1 MGLLHKASVMKDE
14 PILVAGTR
22 LEVIEQLTLILQ
34 EEFPHVWTVKE
45 EECLRLIEENRF
57 ALVVLE
63 ASSLKS
69 STELILKIKS
79 FSPKLQ
85 VIVAADRTDAPTV
98 VEFMRSGAYDLLELP
113 DAKSHLN
120 ISAVRGIER
129 SMLLDALEVAVSHYG
144 SPKFFKPDAFSHIV
158 TINPDMYSIFRYL
171 EEISIS
177 MQPVLI
183 SGETGSGKELFAQAI
198 HKLSGRSPFITVN
211 IAGVDD
217 TVFSDTLFG
226 HTKGAFTGA
235 IAERKGILTKA
246 KGGVLLLD
254 EIGELPEQSQIKL
267 LRLIQEN
274 TYYPLGSDTS
284 ATMDVKLI
292 LATNKDLL
300 YEVNQGTFRKDLY
313 YRIHTHS
320 VTIPPLRERLDDI
333 PSLLIHFV
341 KKASAAM
348 GKTPPGIS
356 PELVAY
362 LSRYSYP
369 GNVRELEAMVNDAVA
384 THKRGSLALTQ
395 FRKYIGKAAPKSKE
409 NPISR
414 LTVGGFPTLK
424 EAEDYIIAKAMEK
437 GGGNQK
443 KAAALL
449 GISRQALNKR
459 LLNKNRVEK

>member
-1 MGLLHKASVMKDE
+1 MKEE
-14 PILVAGTR
+14 PILVAGSR
-22 LEVIEQLTLILQ
+22 RENIEHLAEILR
-34 EEFPHVWTVKE
+34 EEFPHVWTAKE
-45 EECLRLIEENRF
+45 EECLALVEENRF

-98 VEFMRSGAYDLLELP
+98 VEFMRSGAYDLLGLP
-113 DAKSHLN
+113 TDRSHLN

-129 SMLLDALEVAVSHYG
+129 CMLLDALEVAVSHYG
-144 SPKFFKPDAFSHIV
+144 SPKFFKPDAFDHIITV
-158 TINPDMYSIFRYL
+158 NPNMYSIFRYL

-198 HKLSGRSPFITVN
+198 HKLSGRSPFVSVN

-217 TVFSDTLFG
+217 NIFSDTLFG

-235 IAERKGILTKA
+235 ITERKGILAKA
-246 KGGVLLLD
+246 RGGALLLD
-254 EIGELPEQSQIKL
+254 EIGDLPEQSQIKL
-267 LRLIQEN
+267 LRLIQES
-274 TYYPLGSDTS
+274 TYYPLGSDTP
-284 ATMDVKLI
+284 AVMDVKLI

-300 YEVNQGTFRKDLY
+300 AEVKNGSFRKDLY
-313 YRIHTHS
+313 YRVHTHS

-333 PSLLIHFV
+333 PVLLIHFV
-341 KKASAAM
+341 KKAAAAL
-348 GKTPPGIS
+348 GKTAPGIS

-362 LSRYSYP
+362 LSHYNYP

-384 THKRGSLALTQ
+384 THKRGNLSLAQ
-395 FRKYIGKAAPKSKE
+395 FRKYIGRAVPKNRE
-409 NPISR
+409 NPMSK
-414 LTVGGFPTLK
+414 LMLAGFPTLK
-424 EAEDYIIAKAMEK
+424 ETEDYIIAKALEK
-437 GGGNQK
+437 AGNNQK
-443 KAAALL
+443 KAAELL
-449 GISRQALNKR
+449 GVSRQALNKR
-459 LLNKNRVEK
+459 LLNKDRKQKR

>member
-1 MGLLHKASVMKDE
+1 MKDE
-14 PILVAGTR
+14 PILVVGSR
-22 LEVIEQLTLILQ
+22 REVIDHLMLVLR
-34 EEFPHVWTVKE
+34 EEFSHVWTAKE
-45 EECLRLIEENRF
+45 EECISLIEEKHF

-69 STELILKIKS
+69 STELILKMKS
-79 FSPKLQ
+79 LSPKMQ

-98 VEFMRSGAYDLLELP
+98 VEFMRTGAYDLLELP
-113 DAKSHLN
+113 TDKYHLN

-158 TINPDMYSIFRYL
+158 TVNPNMYSIFRYL
-171 EEISIS
+171 EEISLS

-183 SGETGSGKELFAQAI
+183 SGETGTGKELFAQAI
-198 HKLSGRSPFITVN
+198 YKLSGRSPYITVN

-217 TVFSDTLFG
+217 NVFSDTLFG

-235 IAERKGILTKA
+235 IAERKGILAKA

-284 ATMDVKLI
+284 VTMDVKLV

-300 YEVNQGTFRKDLY
+300 MEVNNGSFRKDLY

-341 KKASAAM
+341 QKSAAAM
-348 GKTPPGIS
+348 GKTPPSIT
-356 PELVAY
+356 PELVAS
-362 LSRYSYP
+362 LNRYPYP

-384 THKRGSLALTQ
+384 THKRGALPLAQ
-395 FRKYIGKAAPKSKE
+395 FRKYIGKSSPKLKE
-409 NPISR
+409 NPLSR
-414 LTVGGFPTLK
+414 LTTAGFPTLK
-424 EAEDYIIAKAMEK
+424 DAEDYIVAKAMEK
-437 GGGNQK
+437 CGGNQK

-459 LLNKNRVEK
+459 LLKKERG

>member
-1 MGLLHKASVMKDE
+1 MKDE
-14 PILVAGTR
+14 PILVAGSR
-22 LEVIEQLTLILQ
+22 REVIDQLTLILR
-34 EEFPHVWTVKE
+34 EEFSHVWTVKE
-45 EECLRLIEENRF
+45 GECFRFIEENRVS
-57 ALVVLE
+57 LVILE
-63 ASSLKS
+63 AGSLKS

-85 VIVAADRTDAPTV
+85 VIVAAEHTDPPTV
-98 VEFMRSGAYDLLELP
+98 VEFMRSGAYDLLEL
-113 DAKSHLN
+113 SMVRLHLN
-120 ISAVRGIER
+120 ITAVRGIER

-144 SPKFFKPDAFSHIV
+144 SPKFFTPDAFSHIV
-158 TINPDMYSIFRYL
+158 TVNPNMLSIFRYL

-183 SGETGSGKELFAQAI
+183 SGETGSGKELFAKAI
-198 HKLSGRSPFITVN
+198 HKLSGRDPFITVN

-217 TVFSDTLFG
+217 NVFADTLFG

-235 IAERKGILTKA
+235 IAERKGILAKA

-274 TYYPLGSDTS
+274 TYYPLGSDVS
-284 ATMDVKLI
+284 LSMDVKLV

-300 YEVNQGTFRKDLY
+300 LELNRGGFRKDLY

-320 VTIPPLRERLDDI
+320 LTIPPLRERLDDI
-333 PSLLIHFV
+333 APLLIHFV
-341 KKASAAM
+341 KKSSAAM
-348 GKTPPGIS
+348 GKTPPAVS
-356 PELVAY
+356 AELVDY

-384 THKRGSLALTQ
+384 THKRGPLALTQ
-395 FRKYIGKAAPKSKE
+395 FKRYIAKAAPKIRE
-409 NPISR
+409 NPLLKLS
-414 LTVGGFPTLK
+414 TGGFPTLK
-424 EAEDYIIAKAMEK
+424 DAEDYLVAKAMEK
-437 GGGNQK
+437 CSGNQK
-443 KAAALL
+443 RAAALL

-459 LLNKNRVEK
+459 ILNKNKAK